1 MMKVPESPPVLVEII
16 DKVFKEGNKDKVF
29 SMLHTG
35 IGMTDNKGRY
45 LHWEKVKHLP
55 TPEGLSSE
63 EYWAAMKLARQQAFK
78 PLPFVD
84 KSGKPFVF
92 CTPDNLLR
100 ELHCLDQHAAGSI
113 SMNKSVANKHTRDTY
128 LFSSLIEESISS
140 SQLEG
145 ASTTRNVAKE
155 MLLQAR
161 TPKDHSEQMIY
172 NNYQAMKVV
181 REYKNDQLTPSLIL
195 HLHEILTKDTLEDA
209 TKAGKYRDNSD
220 DIYIVDGNEA
230 VVLHTPPDAKT
241 LPARMQTL
249 CNFANQ
255 TDEKQFIH
263 PVLKAI
269 ILHFMLG
276 YDHPFIDGNGRTAR
290 ALFYWAMAKQGY
302 WLMEF
307 ISISKI
313 IKEAPVQYG
322 KAYLHTET
330 DDNDVSYFLIHQIDV
345 IRKGISALQQYL
357 ANKANEI
364 EETEKLLENSKA
376 QGQLNY
382 RQLSLLEHALENP
395 NSIYSIQE
403 HRASHAIS
411 YQTARTDLL
420 KMSDDLG
427 LLRKRKYG
435 HSFVF
440 ISPPD
445 LKAKLTRK

>member
-1 MMKVPESPPVLVEII
+1 MMKMPESPPPLLEII
-16 DKVFKEGNKDKVF
+16 EKVFKENKGKAI
-29 SMLHTG
+29 SMLHNG
-35 IGMTDNKGRY
+35 IGTTDNKGRY

-63 EYWAAMKLARQQAFK
+63 EYWAAMKLARKQAFK
-78 PLPFVD
+78 ELPFVD

-100 ELHCLDQHAAGSI
+100 ELHWLDQHAADSI
-113 SMNKSVANKHTRDTY
+113 SMNKPVANKHTRDRY
-128 LFSSLIEESISS
+128 LLSSLIEESISS

-145 ASTTRNVAKE
+145 ASTTRNVAEK

-172 NNYQAMKVV
+172 NNYQAMNVIHEFKD
-181 REYKNDQLTPSLIL
+181 EALTPSLIL

-220 DIYIVDGNEA
+220 NIHIVDCNES

-249 CNFANQ
+249 CDFANH

-330 DDNDVSYFLIHQIDV
+330 DDNDVTYFLSHQIDV
-345 IRKGISALQQYL
+345 IKKGVSVLQEYL
-357 ANKANEI
+357 ANKTNEI
-364 EETEKLLENSKA
+364 EEVEKLLYNSKA
-376 QGQLNY
+376 QGQLNH
-382 RQLSLLEHALENP
+382 RQLFLLKHALENP
-395 NSIYSIQE
+395 SSIYSIQKHQE
-403 HRASHAIS
+403 THRIS

-420 KMSDDLG
+420 KMSDNLG